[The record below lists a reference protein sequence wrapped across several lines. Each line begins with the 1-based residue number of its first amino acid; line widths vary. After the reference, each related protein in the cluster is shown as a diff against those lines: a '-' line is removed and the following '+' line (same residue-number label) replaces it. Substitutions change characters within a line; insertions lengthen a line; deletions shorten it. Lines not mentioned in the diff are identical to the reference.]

1 MISLLVLLFFS
12 ISSVILWYKW
22 IFSNPKN
29 NILIQLD
36 VQYSYDK
43 DYTLAIVNHLI
54 EQGRQ
59 VQFLGNRRY
68 LVDGQNY
75 ILHEISI
82 PIGAS
87 LSTYPILKKE

>member
-1 MISLLVLLFFS
+1 MISLLFLLFLS
-12 ISSVILWYKW
+12 ISGVILWYKW
-22 IFSNPKN
+22 LFNNPKD

-36 VQYSYDK
+36 ADYSCDK
-43 DYTLAIVNHLI
+43 DFTFAIVNHLI
-54 EQGRQ
+54 KQGRQ

-68 LVDGQNY
+68 LIDGQNY